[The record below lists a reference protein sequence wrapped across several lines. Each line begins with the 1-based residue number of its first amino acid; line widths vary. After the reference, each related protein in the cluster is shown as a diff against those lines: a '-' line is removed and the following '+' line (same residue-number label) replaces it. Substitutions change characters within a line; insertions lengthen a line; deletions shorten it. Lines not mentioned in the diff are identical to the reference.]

1 MKIYKFFILVS
12 FMAFISSCGDSLAEI
27 NVDPNNSPSARPQ
40 EVLTSGIGYYA
51 IALDDNINEQCALMA
66 QYWAGGPGV
75 AILDHERYF
84 FEPSDFNA
92 EWTRSY
98 QQSLSD
104 LSFVIK
110 NGTPAQSGAAQILT
124 ANIFQTFVDLY
135 GDIPYSEALKGA
147 IDDGAILTPKY
158 DDAKS
163 IYDDLLVKIDG
174 ALANLA
180 KGGALGSEDLIYGG
194 DLAKWAKFGNS
205 LKLKILVR
213 QSNLGDASIAA
224 KIKALVSSASFIE
237 SQNEMAKVPFS
248 GGAANNWNPQ
258 YGAAESG
265 IGMFYVAS
273 KSFTTV
279 LTKLNDKRDAVL
291 FKLAPATNTIV
302 GMAQGNVN
310 DLVSPKPEDFSKP
323 SAVAYG
329 PTIDVIL
336 MSHWEVM
343 FLRAEAALRYGTA
356 DNDKTMYDNAVTAHF
371 SYIGAPGASAYLA
384 ADGIYDQ
391 SFTFDAK
398 IGSIAVQKWISM
410 CGLQEAEGWIE
421 SRRFDIP
428 STKIFTSAGNGI
440 FTTPTRTVLE
450 NNVFPTIRLYPQSE
464 LSFNP
469 NSPKGRK
476 ITDKVFWDN

>member
-1 MKIYKFFILVS
+1 M
-12 FMAFISSCGDSLAEI
+12 
-27 NVDPNNSPSARPQ
+27 
-40 EVLTSGIGYYA
+40 
-51 IALDDNINEQCALMA
+51 
-66 QYWAGGPGV
+66 
-75 AILDHERYF
+75 
-84 FEPSDFNA
+84 
-92 EWTRSY
+92 
-98 QQSLSD
+98 
-104 LSFVIK
+104 
-110 NGTPAQSGAAQILT
+110 
-124 ANIFQTFVDLY
+124 
-135 GDIPYSEALKGA
+135 
-147 IDDGAILTPKY
+147 
-158 DDAKS
+158 
-163 IYDDLLVKIDG
+163 
-174 ALANLA
+174 
-180 KGGALGSEDLIYGG
+180 
-194 DLAKWAKFGNS
+194 
-205 LKLKILVR
+205 
-213 QSNLGDASIAA
+213 
-224 KIKALVSSASFIE
+224 
-237 SQNEMAKVPFS
+237 
-248 GGAANNWNPQ
+248 
-258 YGAAESG
+258 
-265 IGMFYVAS
+265 AS

-329 PTIDVIL
+329 PTNDVIL

-428 STKIFTSAGNGI
+428 STKIFTGSGNGI

>member
-1 MKIYKFFILVS
+1 M
-12 FMAFISSCGDSLAEI
+12 
-27 NVDPNNSPSARPQ
+27 
-40 EVLTSGIGYYA
+40 
-51 IALDDNINEQCALMA
+51 
-66 QYWAGGPGV
+66 

-224 KIKALVSSASFIE
+224 KIKSIGIKCFIHRKSKMKWLKYHFRE
-237 SQNEMAKVPFS
+237 AQLII
-248 GGAANNWNPQ
+248 GIQ
-258 YGAAESG
+258 ICCRIR
-265 IGMFYVAS
+265 IGMFIWPVNH
-273 KSFTTV
+273 FTTV
-279 LTKLNDKRDAVL
+279 LTKLNVIKVDAVL
-291 FKLAPATNTIV
+291 FKLAPLHTIV

-323 SAVAYG
+323 
-329 PTIDVIL
+329 
-336 MSHWEVM
+336 
-343 FLRAEAALRYGTA
+343 
-356 DNDKTMYDNAVTAHF
+356 
-371 SYIGAPGASAYLA
+371 
-384 ADGIYDQ
+384 
-391 SFTFDAK
+391 
-398 IGSIAVQKWISM
+398 
-410 CGLQEAEGWIE
+410 
-421 SRRFDIP
+421 
-428 STKIFTSAGNGI
+428 
-440 FTTPTRTVLE
+440 
-450 NNVFPTIRLYPQSE
+450 
-464 LSFNP
+464 LSC
-469 NSPKGRK
+469 SL
-476 ITDKVFWDN
+476 